1 MMTFRE
7 MLILVFALYLALITI
22 LIGWLSLL

>member
-7 MLILVFALYLALITI
+7 MLILVFAIYLALITI